1 MTEVLFSSSYDDSHP
16 PQNTLNSNK
25 EFWTTTG
32 LYPQELCI
40 QLDSTRSIN
49 SVSISSFGVKHII
62 LETCESESAG
72 TFIKQAEMVDVP
84 SSNGKLQEYFLNF
97 TQQSSKVKILKLKIL
112 DGYEEFCSVHSI
124 VFK

>member
-1 MTEVLFSSSYDDSHP
+1 MSEILFSSSYDDTHP
-16 PQNTLNSNK
+16 PQNILTNNK
-25 EFWTTTG
+25 EFWTCTG

-40 QLDSTRSIN
+40 HLDSTRNIN
-49 SVSISSFGVKHII
+49 SVSISSFGVKQII
-62 LETCESESAG
+62 IETCESESAG
-72 TFIKQAEMVDVP
+72 TFVKQAEMIDVP
-84 SSNGKLQEYFLNF
+84 PGNGKLQEYFLNF